1 MGTGNGSPLVVVSEG
16 GQGVA
21 GDPPEQASSQTRDA
35 MSGGFIVVGDNAQG
49 NVAVWTSVDGTKWQ
63 PATIDATSEES
74 GRSLAVSGS
83 RAVIRGRTVGTGMG
97 GARAV
102 FWTGEVAGAS
112 LVASPALP

>member
-1 MGTGNGSPLVVVSEG
+1 MEGAMGPGIESALVVVSEG
-16 GQGVA
+16 GRGVA

-35 MSGGFIVVGDNAQG
+35 MSGGFIVVGDNA
-49 NVAVWTSVDGTKWQ
+49 
-63 PATIDATSEES
+63 PSEES

-97 GARAV
+97 GDRAV
-102 FWTGEVAGAS
+102 FWTGEVAGVS